1 MMNNT
6 TYFRAIFSCFCV
18 VPCNDYVVPCNNYV
32 APCKNTVQKEH
43 YSPDILTTYASG
55 KKELDYYRYHKIYI
69 EGTGLSL
76 RSGRPSENRIPHK
89 IISFSSCFYITVATS
104 HEMQEKVLSFLLNIL
119 SLREVIW
126 TI

>member
-1 MMNNT
+1 MTMYLN
-6 TYFRAIFSCFCV
+6 AIFNRF
-18 VPCNDYVVPCNNYV
+18 YVLECSKYV
-32 APCKNTVQKEH
+32 LECREYVLECSQHILKQSKCTVIITCYLFHQKGVDLCR
-43 YSPDILTTYASG
+43 SL
-55 KKELDYYRYHKIYI
+55 KIYV
-69 EGTGLSL
+69 EESGLSL